1 MIFMKKRRGIS
12 AVVCAG
18 LVASVIAQPVSA
30 FDEGI
35 FSTRQM
41 VEMTDGS
48 DYSEGNTVL
57 FGDLNYDGSVTC
69 ADLVQMQ
76 KYLMGQ
82 NSSVGETVLPDINM
96 DRAVN
101 VIDLLLMKRSILQ
114 NKPVEMHWE
123 EAELPTNAAFQALAE
138 AESEIVVTSVTA
150 LEAYLQPVVDTE
162 TVAAYVE
169 KYNADF
175 FADNVLLLKP
185 VVSCDATELAGVT
198 YNQDGELYIL
208 YGSNAENHVE
218 TGETAYLLQVAMPK
232 IQYHPEKVVWED
244 ILPEVD
250 YDFQKVTGTESFS
263 SDSGFTAT
271 STTELQTYLE
281 EILTPEEIPA
291 YLEKFDDTFF
301 AENALLLYSM
311 RFSGEGELDA
321 LQALVVH
328 TNTESD
334 GILIFPHYL
343 HDDGTTMYD
352 YLTCVSIEKEKMVPK
367 EKIDWWNWET
377 FVL

>member
-1 MIFMKKRRGIS
+1 MKKRRGIS

-69 ADLVQMQ
+69 ADLVRMQ

-114 NKPVEMHWE
+114 NKPVEMRWE

-162 TVAAYVE
+162 TVTAYVE

-175 FADNVLLLKP
+175 FDDNVLLLKP

-208 YGSNAENHVE
+208 YGSNTENHVE

-263 SDSGFTAT
+263 SDRGFTAT